1 MGKLELQ
8 VFGIFPAE
16 MNREWNAKKK
26 KKQKQKHSKTKTMKN
41 PHEIRFSKIKT
52 SYQANPSQNQLI

>member
-1 MGKLELQ
+1 MAIMGKLELQ

-26 KKQKQKHSKTKTMKN
+26 KSKSKN
-41 PHEIRFSKIKT
+41 TAKLK
-52 SYQANPSQNQLI
+52 L

>member
-1 MGKLELQ
+1 MAIMGKLELQ

-26 KKQKQKHSKTKTMKN
+26 KKSKSKN
-41 PHEIRFSKIKT
+41 TAKLK
-52 SYQANPSQNQLI
+52 L

>member
-1 MGKLELQ
+1 MTHFSCYFFPTHGLCSFCSKTTMAIMGKLELQ

-26 KKQKQKHSKTKTMKN
+26 KKAKAKTK
-41 PHEIRFSKIKT
+41 
-52 SYQANPSQNQLI
+52 QN